1 MAATLPRGKLHS
13 IHDSKPINSS
23 FTTPGLRNDT
33 VIGFLY
39 KILLYLVSDGSRVNT
54 VAGVGVVFLY
64 PLGSVCRYLNFTDIT
79 DALVAN
85 LFWVVLTTSYRAF
98 LFWAVH
104 VIWCNASISLNT
116 VCATNNG
123 NIFVFFLFS
132 SGKLGTQRAASTYS
146 LTENFISADKCFM
159 L

>member
-13 IHDSKPINSS
+13 IHDSKPTNSS

-85 LFWVVLTTSYRAF
+85 LFWVVLTTSCRAF
-98 LFWAVH
+98 LFWALH
-104 VIWCNASISLNT
+104 VI
-116 VCATNNG
+116 
-123 NIFVFFLFS
+123 
-132 SGKLGTQRAASTYS
+132 
-146 LTENFISADKCFM
+146 
-159 L
+159 

>member
-33 VIGFLY
+33 VIGSLY

-85 LFWVVLTTSYRAF
+85 LFWVVLTTSCRAF

-116 VCATNNG
+116 VNT
-123 NIFVFFLFS
+123 IFVFFLFS
-132 SGKLGTQRAASTYS
+132 SGKLGTQRAASMYS